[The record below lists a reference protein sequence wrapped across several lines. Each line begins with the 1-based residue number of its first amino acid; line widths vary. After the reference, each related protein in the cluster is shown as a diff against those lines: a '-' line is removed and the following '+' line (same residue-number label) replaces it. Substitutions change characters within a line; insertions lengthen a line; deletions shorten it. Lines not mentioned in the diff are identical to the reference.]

1 LVEHRTPN
9 PGAGGSNPSWPA
21 IEQNFAQELVRIG
34 SKKET
39 FSLSVNWKDGL
50 NMAAKK
56 GERSSKN
63 KAVAA
68 DQPASQKISPAR
80 IKEFSGEV
88 KSEFKKIVWPDKKV
102 TIGSTGVVLVLVF
115 LVSVY
120 LGAVDLFIGKLVS
133 YILK

>member
-1 LVEHRTPN
+1 
-9 PGAGGSNPSWPA
+9 
-21 IEQNFAQELVRIG
+21 
-34 SKKET
+34 
-39 FSLSVNWKDGL
+39 
-50 NMAAKK
+50 MAAKK

-63 KAVAA
+63 KAVAVDEA
-68 DQPASQKISPAR
+68 AVQKISLAR
-80 IKEFSGEV
+80 IKEFAGEV
-88 KSEFKKIVWPDKKV
+88 KSEFKKIVWPDRKV

>member
-1 LVEHRTPN
+1 
-9 PGAGGSNPSWPA
+9 
-21 IEQNFAQELVRIG
+21 
-34 SKKET
+34 
-39 FSLSVNWKDGL
+39 
-50 NMAAKK
+50 MAAKK
-56 GERSSKN
+56 GERSSKT

-68 DQPASQKISPAR
+68 EQPAAQKFSPAR
-80 IKEFSGEV
+80 MKEFAGEV

-102 TIGSTGVVLVLVF
+102 TMGSTGVVIVLVF

>member
-1 LVEHRTPN
+1 
-9 PGAGGSNPSWPA
+9 
-21 IEQNFAQELVRIG
+21 
-34 SKKET
+34 
-39 FSLSVNWKDGL
+39 
-50 NMAAKK
+50 MAAKK

-63 KAVAA
+63 KQVAT
-68 DQPASQKISPAR
+68 DQPVVNSFSLSRA
-80 IKEFSGEV
+80 KEFVAEV

-102 TIGSTGVVLVLVF
+102 TLGSTGVVLVLVF